1 MLTMIWKQQAR
12 GHGILWHKIKYFSFD
27 RLTEVVTEPRT
38 GQPARS
44 SRIQLDTSGKQMRI
58 SQTCYN
64 SKII

>member
-1 MLTMIWKQQAR
+1 MLKMIWKQQAR
-12 GHGILWHKIKYFSFD
+12 GHEILWRKIMYFSFD

-38 GQPARS
+38 GQSARS

-58 SQTCYN
+58 SQMYYN